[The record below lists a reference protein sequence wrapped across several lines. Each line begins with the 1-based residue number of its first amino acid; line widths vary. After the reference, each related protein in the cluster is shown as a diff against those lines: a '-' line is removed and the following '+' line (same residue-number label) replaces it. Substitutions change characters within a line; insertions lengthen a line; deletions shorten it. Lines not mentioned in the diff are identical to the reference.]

1 MNLWDTMQ
9 AESLKR
15 LAKYETATNK
25 RLAKYYKAEAARLD
39 KEIAAF
45 YQKYGTGQVVAYKN
59 AVQAMT
65 PAEQDLLF
73 QDIDAFTASHPQFA
87 HLVPVV
93 RNAYQ
98 LTRLEGL
105 QASLRMHELEDGIF
119 ESATIEKHLK
129 QVGADAYKETA
140 SVTMAQYNPE
150 IVKRFVDGLAT
161 TDVSDNVM
169 NNKSKLAR
177 YLVEDISRG
186 IARGDSYQRISKI
199 ITERYQRVSRND
211 AARLIYTQG
220 TLVHNEATAGVVEN
234 DFDEYEISTVGDNK
248 VCEICRGFEGKIFQ
262 FKDRKVGE
270 NFPPFHPW
278 CRCSFLIHVE
288 DREQWLRDH
297 TAGGGVSEH
306 AEKMLE
312 AVEPQR
318 PSEDDKKKKETKR

>member
-25 RLAKYYKAEAARLD
+25 RLTKYYKAEAARLD

-140 SVTMAQYNPE
+140 SVTMTQYNPE
-150 IVKRFVDGLAT
+150 IVKRFVNGLAT

-270 NFPPFHPW
+270 NFPPFHHW